1 VRKKVCRDKANY
13 NAIFLT
19 SGSEDLVSG
28 RRHTNDGI
36 SVYLFHLTPHLPAGF
51 ALRKPL
57 ARQVSIKPVFYF
69 NWRNG
74 SCLAKNMLGQRF
86 LIDLLANGSDKE

>member
-57 ARQVSIKPVFYF
+57 ARQVSIKPVATLI
-69 NWRNG
+69 G
-74 SCLAKNMLGQRF
+74 ARF
-86 LIDLLANGSDKE
+86 LSSEKYVESAVFN